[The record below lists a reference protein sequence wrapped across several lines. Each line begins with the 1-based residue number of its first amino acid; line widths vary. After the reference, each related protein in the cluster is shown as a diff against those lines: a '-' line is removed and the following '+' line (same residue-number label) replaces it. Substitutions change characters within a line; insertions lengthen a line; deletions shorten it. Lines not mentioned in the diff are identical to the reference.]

1 MNRLL
6 ATLAIVV
13 AVFLTIIVVMIV
25 TIPIIVR
32 EVELFIDNFP
42 LYVRKL
48 HDLATDPGRPWLSKM
63 VGEGFAQAEKSFDQL
78 TTLATGWFWA
88 FLNSLWSGGRALI
101 SVLSL
106 TIVTPIVACYLIYD
120 WNRILVAVD
129 NWIPPANR
137 DTVRALA
144 REVDDTIGGFVR
156 GQSALCL
163 VLALYYGAAL
173 WLIGLKH
180 GAIIGIAAGLI
191 SFIPYVGVFC
201 GLVIATCIAIA
212 QFWPNWSMML
222 LVPIIFFIGNSL
234 SDYVLAPYLVG
245 RRIGLGPVWIMF
257 ALFAC
262 GYLFG
267 FVGLLIAVPLA
278 AAIGVLLR
286 FALRQYYA
294 SPLYAGAV
302 PVARPQV
309 DASIVALNRQPV
321 PQHDLAPPP
330 S

>member
-1 MNRLL
+1 MIGATRVLTSSGGAMVLAYLLDPLANRFERLGMNRLL
-6 ATLAIVV
+6 ATLAIIV
-13 AVFLTIIVVMIV
+13 AVFLTIAVVMFV

-63 VGEGFAQAEKSFDQL
+63 VGEGLAQAEKSFDQL
-78 TTLATGWFWA
+78 TALASGWFWA

-101 SVLSL
+101 SVVSL

-120 WNRILVAVD
+120 WNGIVRAVD

-144 REVDDTIGGFVR
+144 REVDETIGGFVR
-156 GQSALCL
+156 GQTALCL
-163 VLALYYGAAL
+163 VLAIYYGAAL

-201 GLVIATCIAIA
+201 GLVVATCIAIA
-212 QFWPNWSMML
+212 QFWPNWSMERA
-222 LVPIIFFIGNSL
+222 IFT
-234 SDYVLAPYLVG
+234 G
-245 RRIGLGPVWIMF
+245 RRTSSES
-257 ALFAC
+257 
-262 GYLFG
+262 
-267 FVGLLIAVPLA
+267 A
-278 AAIGVLLR
+278 ATS
-286 FALRQYYA
+286 A
-294 SPLYAGAV
+294 SSLT
-302 PVARPQV
+302 
-309 DASIVALNRQPV
+309 
-321 PQHDLAPPP
+321 
-330 S
+330 